1 MTTTANRLDEFRT
14 RRRELE
20 AAVLPLATSVDGRRF
35 EFQASLHGLELGV
48 GGYVA
53 LDEEEQAAPRTG
65 QVLALE
71 IVEVDV
77 AGEHLRLARG
87 VGVLLDGPRTPF
99 HDARVY
105 PASSDRVRAHLERTA
120 ARRAQLSVG
129 ELVHAPGLPAR
140 LDAGG
145 FDRHTF
151 LCGQS
156 GSGKTYGLGVVLD
169 QLLLSTDLR
178 IVILDPNSDFARLTE
193 THPRAPEAEAER
205 WRRDVAPRIAVRGSD
220 AEGAA
225 RLRLRFGELDA
236 ALQAAL
242 LRLDPIDDAEQ
253 YATLAE
259 VVAEARPEAVE
270 DLLSGN
276 GSDERVRLGLRL
288 RNLGVDRL
296 AVWARGDAGSVLDD
310 LRDPDVRCL
319 VVDLGSL
326 ATREEQG
333 LVGAAVLDQLWQTR
347 ATREPVL
354 VVVDEAH
361 NVCPA
366 APGDALTAA
375 ATRTAVAIAA
385 EGRKF
390 GLYLLVSTQ
399 RPQKV
404 DANVLSQCDNL
415 ILMRLNSDAD
425 GAFAREAFSFVPAG
439 LVALAP
445 AFGQGEALVAGKMAP
460 HPALVRFGA
469 RVSAEGGAD
478 VSAAWAT
485 AR

>member
-1 MTTTANRLDEFRT
+1 MTTTASRLDEVRT
-14 RRRELE
+14 RRREFE

-35 EFQASLHGLELGV
+35 EFQASLHGLDLRV

-53 LDEEEQAAPRTG
+53 LEEGGEAAPRTG
-65 QVLALE
+65 QVLSLE
-71 IVEVDV
+71 VVEVDIS
-77 AGEHLRLARG
+77 GEHLRLARG
-87 VGVLLDGPRTPF
+87 VGVVLDGPWTAF
-99 HDARVY
+99 HDARVHA
-105 PASSDRVRAHLERTA
+105 ASSDQTRAHLERTA
-120 ARRAQLSVG
+120 AARAQLSVG

-156 GSGKTYGLGVVLD
+156 GSGKTYSLGVVLD
-169 QLLLSTDLR
+169 QLLLETDLR
-178 IVILDPNSDFARLTE
+178 IVILDPNSDFARLEE
-193 THPRAPEAEAER
+193 THPRAPDAEAER
-205 WRRDVAPRIAVRGSD
+205 WRRDVAPRIAVRSSESG
-220 AEGAA
+220 GRA

-253 YATLAE
+253 YAALAE

-270 DLLSGN
+270 DLLSGA
-276 GSDERVRLGLRL
+276 GSEEQVRLGLRV
-288 RNLGVDRL
+288 RNLAVDRL

-333 LVGAAVLDQLWQTR
+333 LVAAAVLDQLWRTR
-347 ATREPVL
+347 ATRQPVL

-366 APGDALTAA
+366 TPGDALTAA
-375 ATRTAVAIAA
+375 ATRTAAAIAA

-404 DANVLSQCDNL
+404 EANVLSQCDNL

-445 AFGQGEALVAGKMAP
+445 TFGQGEALVAGKMAP

-478 VSAAWAT
+478 VSAAWAA